1 MRGLLTV
8 LTLLIMQVE
17 ARKLMQPSS
26 GDLETVESY
35 TCIGSGVLQ
44 YPCVVNPAYTFAV
57 GFRRTNIS
65 LADR

>member
-1 MRGLLTV
+1 MH
-8 LTLLIMQVE
+8 TLLAVIMLSAMLVD
-17 ARKLMQPSS
+17 ARKLMRQSS

-57 GFRRTNIS
+57 GSITNSSS
-65 LADR
+65 LEDR